1 MSCFVLQKD
10 AKKISMALSGT
21 KILEKLKDA
30 QIKWIHHLIFWLTF
44 LCLLLIIEG
53 FQFGFWNT
61 LFYEF
66 VNISFYAIIV
76 YANLHY
82 FIPIYLK
89 KNKFAHYF
97 LKLGLFIIIL
107 TPLKLISLY
116 FLLSSN
122 PSEVAQLKDNQGLI
136 LLSSFFV
143 GGFSTM
149 YNIVTEWATQ
159 IQEKQDLETQN
170 MQSELKFLRSQINP
184 HFLFNTL
191 NNLYALTLK
200 KSDQAP
206 EIVIKLSEMM
216 RYMLYEC
223 NEPKVLMSKEL
234 NYIKNYLDLERIRQ
248 NKVEIKFTQTGAVHT
263 QKIAPLLL
271 ITFIENCFKHGIK
284 NSLEIGYVNLEI
296 LIDENEMQFEVTNSK
311 PTTLPY
317 QEHKR
322 SGGIGLVNVK
332 RRLDL
337 LYPNKHHLEIED
349 TPNTYSVRLNLNTQ

>member
-1 MSCFVLQKD
+1 
-10 AKKISMALSGT
+10 
-21 KILEKLKDA
+21 
-30 QIKWIHHLIFWLTF
+30 LTYE
-44 LCLLLIIEG
+44 IVNI
-53 FQFGFWNT
+53 
-61 LFYEF
+61 LFYAF
-66 VNISFYAIIV
+66 IV
-76 YANLHY
+76 YANLLY
-82 FIPIYLK
+82 FIPKYLK
-89 KNKFAHYF
+89 KNKFAKYF
-97 LKLGLFIIIL
+97 LNLGLFILIL
-107 TPLKLISLY
+107 WPIKLISLY
-116 FLLSSN
+116 FVISSN
-122 PSEVAQLKDNQGLI
+122 PYETAQLQYNQGLI

-149 YNIVTEWATQ
+149 YNIVTEWANQ
-159 IQEKQDLETQN
+159 IQEKQELETQN

-223 NEPKVLMSKEL
+223 NEPKVLLSKEL
-234 NYIKNYLDLERIRQ
+234 KYIKNYLDLERIRQ
-248 NKVEIKFTQTGAVHT
+248 NNVDIKFTQTGAVHN

-284 NSLEIGYVNLEI
+284 NSLETGYVNLEI
-296 LIDENEMQFEVTNSK
+296 LVDDNEMQFEVSNSK
-311 PTTLPY
+311 PAALPY

-337 LYPNKHHLEIED
+337 LYPEKHDLVIED
-349 TPNTYSVRLNLNTQ
+349 TPNTYCVRLNLNTQ

>member
-1 MSCFVLQKD
+1 MT
-10 AKKISMALSGT
+10 LSGV
-21 KILEKLKDA
+21 KILLKLKDT

-53 FQFGFWNT
+53 FHLGFWHT
-61 LFYEF
+61 FLYEF
-66 VNISFYAIIV
+66 VNILFYAIIV

-82 FIPIYLK
+82 FIPTYLK
-89 KNKFAHYF
+89 KNKFAQYF
-97 LKLGLFIIIL
+97 LRLGLFILIL
-107 TPLKLISLY
+107 TPIKLFSLY
-116 FLLSSN
+116 LVLAEN
-122 PSEVAQLKDNQGLI
+122 PSETAQLLDNQGLI

-223 NEPKVLMSKEL
+223 NEPKVFLSKEL

-248 NKVEIKFTQTGAVHT
+248 NKVEIKFTQTGAVHH

-284 NSLEIGYVNLEI
+284 NSLETGYVNLEI
-296 LIDENEMQFEVTNSK
+296 LVDENEMQFEVTNSK
-311 PTTLPY
+311 PAALPY

-337 LYPNKHHLEIED
+337 LYPDKHHLEIED
-349 TPNTYSVRLNLNTQ
+349 TPNTYCVRLNLNTQ